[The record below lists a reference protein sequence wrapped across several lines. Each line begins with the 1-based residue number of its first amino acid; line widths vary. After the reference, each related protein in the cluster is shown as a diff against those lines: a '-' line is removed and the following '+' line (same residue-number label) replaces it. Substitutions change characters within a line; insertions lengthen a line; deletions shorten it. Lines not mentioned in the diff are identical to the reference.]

1 MKDNYLEIWKFKNQE
16 FIKRITKLVYV
27 YGIEFYVKFRSKFIA
42 LLFPLSASP
51 LLPVVFPRVSAAGTQ
66 AQNPF

>member
-1 MKDNYLEIWKFKNQE
+1 MYMVLNSMLNLDQN
-16 FIKRITKLVYV
+16 
-27 YGIEFYVKFRSKFIA
+27 FIA

-51 LLPVVFPRVSAAGTQ
+51 LLFPHVSAAGTQ

>member
-1 MKDNYLEIWKFKNQE
+1 M
-16 FIKRITKLVYV
+16 YV
-27 YGIEFYVKFRSKFIA
+27 CGIEFYVKFRSKFIA

-51 LLPVVFPRVSAAGTQ
+51 LLSMVFPHVSAAGTQ